1 MENTAGTL
9 VINDISHPYIFPVVL
24 LIFFG
29 TIVLYNVYGLIY
41 HHVRMG
47 WLSTAEGLIL
57 KGHKKLVAN
66 HEDLFV
72 EGVGILDE
80 NFMNDQIYDNKEAIR
95 ENNIAE
101 YKKKQEKARIRDQKR
116 RDKQNIRI
124 AKAERKRL
132 AKARKKISPEQ
143 KIRIAKRD
151 AKRYNTCYKI
161 MMIDAK
167 TRLNKLNANLNN
179 ISAED
184 QKYIDFLIS
193 KYGSKIEK
201 KELADRRQAAAI
213 AAKKAEKKRQKK
225 QIQMARENADAEL
238 FSAK

>member
-9 VINDISHPYIFPVVL
+9 IINDISHPYIFPVVL

-72 EGVGILDE
+72 EGIGILDE
-80 NFMNDQIYDNKEAIR
+80 NFMNDQIYGNKEAIR

-132 AKARKKISPEQ
+132 VKARKKISPEQ

-151 AKRYNTCYKI
+151 TQRYNTCYKI

-167 TRLNKLNANLNN
+167 TRLNKLNTNLNN

-201 KELADRRQAAAI
+201 KELADRRQATAI
-213 AAKKAEKKRQKK
+213 AAKKAEKKRQRK

>member
-1 MENTAGTL
+1 MENATGTL
-9 VINDISHPYIFPVVL
+9 VISDISHPYIFPVVL

-29 TIVLYNVYGLIY
+29 TIVLYNIYSLVY

-72 EGVGILDE
+72 EGIGLLDE
-80 NFMNDQIYDNKEAIR
+80 NFMTDQIQGNAEAIR
-95 ENNIAE
+95 KGNAAE
-101 YKKKQEKARIRDQKR
+101 YKKKEEKARIREQKR
-116 RDKQNIRI
+116 RDKQNLRI
-124 AKAERKRL
+124 AKAERKKQ
-132 AKARKKISPEQ
+132 AKIQKKITPEQ
-143 KIRIAKRD
+143 KVKMAQKD
-151 AKRYNTCYKI
+151 AKRYDICYK
-161 MMIDAK
+161 MMVIDAK
-167 TRLNKLNANLNN
+167 KKINDLDAKLNNV
-179 ISAED
+179 SAED

-201 KELADRRQAAAI
+201 KELEQRRQAAAI
-213 AAKKAEKKRQKK
+213 EAKKAEKKRQRK
-225 QIQMARENADAEL
+225 QIRAARENADADL

>member
-9 VINDISHPYIFPVVL
+9 VINDVSHPYIFPVVL

-72 EGVGILDE
+72 EGIGVLDE
-80 NFMNDQIYDNKEAIR
+80 NFMTNQIYGNTEAIR
-95 ENNIAE
+95 EGNAAE
-101 YKKKQEKARIRDQKR
+101 YKKKQEKARIREQKR
-116 RDKQNIRI
+116 KDKQNLRI
-124 AKAERKRL
+124 AKAERKRI

-143 KIRIAKRD
+143 KLKIAQRD
-151 AKRYNTCYKI
+151 TKRYNTCYKI

-167 TRLNKLNANLNN
+167 MRMNKLSANLSSV
-179 ISAED
+179 SAED

-213 AAKKAEKKRQKK
+213 AAKKAEKKRQRK